1 VKWALFALLLIFA
14 AAYSYLGLK
23 EWEPKGAL
31 VNVRG
36 SAAVV
41 DDLPYTLNLQQQKK
55 LLAAYNS
62 GKKVSTPPQTTY
74 EGKIEHFWIYTFEQ
88 EEPLKLTPLSNDFR
102 FFQVD
107 DAFFLQIK
115 EREGMQ
121 LAHEIFVSSASNS

>member
-1 VKWALFALLLIFA
+1 MKWAFFALLLIFA
-14 AAYSYLGLK
+14 AAYSYLGIK

-41 DDLPYTLNLQQQKK
+41 DDLPYTLNLQQQKT
-55 LLAAYNS
+55 LLTAYNS
-62 GKKVSTPPQTTY
+62 GHKVSTPPKPPY
-74 EGKIEHFWIYTFEQ
+74 EGKVQHFLIYTFEQ
-88 EEPLKLTPLSNDFR
+88 DEPIQLTPVSDDFR

-115 EREGMQ
+115 KGEVKTLIDKLLSGE
-121 LAHEIFVSSASNS
+121 